1 MPINPLLAGLVDGD
15 DSDFDGPPPTITD
28 RDRALRALDAVEV
41 AIERARA
48 ILLDGT
54 IDRLPTGLALDA
66 VVTVAEDLTLIGFD
80 LHGMG

>member
-1 MPINPLLAGLVDGD
+1 MHPLLIGLVDSD
-15 DSDFDGPPPTITD
+15 DFDGPPPSITD

-54 IDRLPTGLALDA
+54 IGRLPTGLALDA
-66 VVTVAEDLTLIGFD
+66 VVTHAEDLTDIAFD